1 MTRMFRQRA
10 AMSGGELEVR
20 DRPSNTAIVKAAV
33 LIDAYD
39 AAASSSSTWFR
50 RMILVSD

>member
-1 MTRMFRQRA
+1 MTRMLRQRA
-10 AMSGGELEVR
+10 AMPGGKLEVHA
-20 DRPSNTAIVKAAV
+20 RPSNTAIVKAAV

-50 RMILVSD
+50 RVISMLD